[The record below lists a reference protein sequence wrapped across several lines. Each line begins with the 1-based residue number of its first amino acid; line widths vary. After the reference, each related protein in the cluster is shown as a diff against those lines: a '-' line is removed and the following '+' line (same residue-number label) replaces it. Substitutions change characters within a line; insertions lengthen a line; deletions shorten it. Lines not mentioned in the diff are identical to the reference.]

1 MTAPVVHPIAISHQ
15 GMTVLFVSNADASG
29 GVTISFNVLDP
40 SRGNADNSLDWLGY
54 RELPFPAQVATAG
67 ISVGRQTRTV
77 ASSGLLQAISDQQF
91 IYVFRAAQGSIYVSR
106 YGLVQVPTANP
117 DSPAD
122 WELHPTWE
130 VRYRRSG
137 KADLP
142 ANDKDT
148 PNARDMNGVPYLDP
162 IYELP
167 LGAADLERASF
178 AVNLMPT
185 EEEGTFRWQLF
196 VPDLDTGR
204 IAAYSF
210 PRTEDGWFGISAD
223 RIDAESRS
231 ILPNAEIVL
240 SRAELSELKVSG
252 ALATTIYARQE
263 PVFTD
268 NSGVV
273 NMKRAARVLMA
284 APVLEDEQTRLVTID
299 FGVSLEGTLAGLE
312 PPEEEREVRWAA
324 GKVQPAGSMLSFDGA
339 SAVQIADS
347 VSAGPLYLPQTFTVE
362 CWISPSSSTL
372 DEQYVV
378 GGLIDTPE
386 SQQAPSLFLVDR
398 LRVGVSF
405 GDGTQLVRNVTAD
418 NVLTVDAWNHVAVIN
433 SATGLAIFVNGAPA
447 KLADAPVAGATP
459 VQTAVTSIGA
469 RAQWQAA
476 QVRGANE
483 VTAAV
488 TEDEYEGLMDE
499 LRIWKVALTAEQIAK
514 YLYRE
519 IPAEEAA
526 QLADLVGYWRM
537 DDGHGKL
544 ARDLSQ
550 FARDGVLSGP
560 RWDSATSPVLPEDG
574 AKIYFDEDGLTT
586 VVGILL
592 PEADHPDFVRLA
604 PDSRVALL
612 SSADGLVHLY
622 FQSAD
627 SNTLFGAQ
635 FDTTID
641 RAYYALPW
649 VAAASQPKLEQTGPL
664 VLVARQ
670 SGSALNHAAFGV
682 APSGHAA
689 LCDLTLDD
697 GRGTTEIWRGVPRRL
712 TGLLAAVNG
721 TAISQPMDRRL
732 NDLTRQF
739 YDYSGTLPIAIQSV
753 GDPDLAEALWFL
765 SARTG
770 AFALKRVRLAPP
782 SGGKADFTIE
792 VASDAAHPTETLT
805 RTLRGVPSDPAAFIQ
820 TLSGANPRFDY
831 GAAANPGTAVHA
843 IPAVPVPI
851 SMFVPGGNA
860 AKVVVRRATG
870 GDPLQCDLEITL
882 DALPAAIW
890 RDLPREASAFVA
902 AVYAGG
908 DPDQQRVVGL
918 VRIMNPGHT
927 TVVDGESGAPSG
939 VTPFLSIFNP
949 VNDGA
954 IAELPAF
961 DSEAA
966 TYQGS
971 AAALADGS
979 RIVAAT
985 LPAAPGNGYPAIID
999 LAGQPS
1005 VAATMLKPGKDGGW
1019 LGEPPRNAVRVRENG
1034 LLQADATTL
1043 DAKALAPAADLTIE
1057 AWAMILESPPG
1068 LEPFYPRIVQNVIAK
1083 PDSVDRYMLGLA
1095 MTSTL
1100 QFLRA
1105 TALVTTDAAVSDGS
1119 ERMRLFPA
1127 DDYTVQFYIRPDL
1140 TTPTDTNTLY
1150 FRQAYTTQ
1158 PTWPVER
1165 LSARTDGTLVYT
1177 IAVANGQE
1185 VTSSGAVSQ
1194 LRDKQWQCVTVTRTA
1209 QQLTVYIDG
1218 QPGQTIAN
1226 PPVTRAAHS
1235 YFQVGGNDVAKPLQ
1249 FRMNELAVWSHALTA
1264 DQINERVWTVVPR
1277 DDAALQLLWG
1287 MDDGLGN
1294 RLAIANT
1301 AVATSGYYDTDATGA
1316 STFWNYPGVFYRA
1329 FFGCRDFAVQTRSAV
1344 AAARVP
1350 GTANET
1356 GTWHHYAGVNEG
1368 KYGLQLDGASYA
1380 DCGSDA
1386 SLNMRDA
1393 LSLEAWIWPA
1403 ASSGRRAIIS
1413 KYGFEA
1419 ASRSYELGL
1428 DSKSRP
1434 YLTVR
1439 LDGETTAYGAAV
1451 AERLRLRT
1459 FTAASAVA
1467 QTSPHYVVGTAQ
1479 IVTMTDAA
1487 TSRDVYSLS
1496 AQVFVDGVPTIPGPA
1511 QAVPP
1516 GTASQALY
1524 RLDVVGGTG
1533 SGYYAKGAKVAIAA
1547 NDRSVFT
1554 AWRGLTKIDSTSVV
1568 DNTASWSATVVMPG
1582 RDVELTAV
1590 GVFDHLTIT
1599 QSSTPV
1605 NLARALS
1612 ASGNAGDAYY
1622 AGGLSNV
1629 RIWSQALAASSVAQ
1643 AYALRATPTS
1653 TDGLIS
1659 SYPFREQEG
1668 NVAHDDHATNN
1679 ATISSSRLWTVFHD
1693 AARLELFVDGL
1704 AVPIEATLPGK
1715 FGGWGPVQLS
1725 AGGRVDT
1732 YTAFRD
1738 PFLGDIDE
1746 IRVWATQ
1753 RTARQIDE
1761 NMNRYLVGDEQGLA
1775 GYWRFDA
1782 GSGRVVADQT
1792 INANHLLFA
1801 EKVPDAT
1808 PEWVES
1814 SAPISNEAPIV
1825 QNAIDGLA
1833 TPYVATI
1840 SEGPTVFEYPDS
1852 EVDAYGAAFSVM
1864 KRGYAYVSGGT
1875 TKILVGYKVGDL
1887 RRVYIGQIQTKP
1899 QVIGYIEGTPP
1910 IPSEN
1915 LTNPYYL
1922 APVTSYFNY
1931 DDISSVKLTEKTGE
1945 TVKLSGSRKDEGGI
1959 ETKLKGGVSG
1969 DTKIY
1974 NGIQVPLGPV
1984 IMYQEVKSEWNVSVA
1999 AELEWKKVSSQGAS
2013 TSATAE
2019 RETSIEMSSWGS
2031 WEEPGKPFLASGE
2044 RRYLMS
2050 NVGIAVVKSA
2060 TADMY
2065 GLFVPST
2072 GALAG
2077 LTVVPNKDIPID
2089 TNLISFP
2096 LERSYISNGSLD
2108 GRVGFQDDPAC
2119 QGGPSYFR
2127 PVEAYSY
2134 AREIDRQTAQL
2145 DAWYQQFDPS
2155 RRALGFQSDISDA
2168 VSSNPFYDWSQRL
2181 GTKSLMN
2188 KYVWAS
2194 DGGLYKEQ
2202 SGYKSTRQES
2212 FGGDSDISW
2221 KLGPAADLMFV
2232 IGPVG
2237 LHFELEVMGG
2247 MGWTVTVDK
2256 DKDEDAG
2263 LDLDVDIDP
2272 EAFLG
2277 KFLSAT
2283 QEPFYSETSVPGK
2296 VDTYRFNSYYLAP
2309 STSNTDSLA
2318 SAIDA
2323 NWLAFSTSPQAAEM
2337 REALAVSGGK
2347 KTWRVLHRVTF
2358 VSRIPPPFQTVP
2370 LASQAPPIAEP
2381 ARLYD
2386 NELLV
2391 GLTELRLE
2399 GASPTPARISAA
2411 VRAVY
2416 MADMRTLVPWWN
2428 DFLAKA
2434 AITNSAE
2441 ATILHDIVMDSIG
2454 YVMEYYA
2461 ATGDK
2466 TVQNAMIRAARR

>member
-1 MTAPVVHPIAISHQ
+1 
-15 GMTVLFVSNADASG
+15 MTVLFVSSADSSG
-29 GVTISFNVLDP
+29 GVIVSYNVLDP

-67 ISVGRQTRTV
+67 MSVGRQIRTV

-117 DSPAD
+117 NSPTD
-122 WELHPTWE
+122 WELRPTWE

-142 ANDKDT
+142 ANDKDA
-148 PNARDMNGVPYLDP
+148 PNARDMNGIPYLDP

-167 LGAADLERASF
+167 LAAADLERASF

-185 EEEGTFRWQLF
+185 AEEGTFRWQLF
-196 VPDLDTGR
+196 LPDLETGR

-210 PRTEDGWFGISAD
+210 PRTEDGWFEIPAD
-223 RIDAESRS
+223 RIDAESHA

-240 SRAELSELKVSG
+240 SRDELTELKVSG
-252 ALATTIYARQE
+252 SLATTVYARQE

-268 NSGVV
+268 GSGVV
-273 NMKRAARVLMA
+273 NMKRATRVLMA
-284 APVLEDEQTRLVTID
+284 APVLDEAAQTRLVTLD

-339 SAVQIADS
+339 SAVRIADS
-347 VSAGPLYLPQTFTVE
+347 ASAGPLYLPQTFTIE
-362 CWISPSSSTL
+362 CWISPASNTL

-433 SATGLAIFVNGAPA
+433 SAAGLQIFVNGAPA
-447 KLADAPVAGATP
+447 KLMDAPVAGATP
-459 VQTAVTSIGA
+459 VQTAVTSVGA
-469 RAQWQAA
+469 RAQWQAK
-476 QVRGANE
+476 QVRGAAE
-483 VTAAV
+483 VTAAA

-537 DDGHGKL
+537 DDGHGKV

-550 FARDGVLSGP
+550 YQREGVLSGP
-560 RWDSATSPVLPEDG
+560 RWEITTSPVLPEEG

-604 PDSRVALL
+604 ADSRVALL

-622 FQSAD
+622 FQGAD
-627 SNTLFGAQ
+627 TNTFFGAQ

-649 VAAASQPKLEQTGPL
+649 VAAASQPNLKQTGPL

-670 SGSALNHAAFGV
+670 SGSALNHAAFSV
-682 APSGHAA
+682 APSEHAA
-689 LCDLTLDD
+689 LCNLTLDD
-697 GRGTTEIWRGVPRRL
+697 GRGTKEIWRGVPRRL

-739 YDYSGTLPIAIQSV
+739 YDYSGTLPIAIQTV
-753 GDPDLAEALWFL
+753 GDADLAEALWFL

-770 AFALKRVRLAPP
+770 AFALKRVRLTPP
-782 SGGKADFTIE
+782 VDGKADFTIE
-792 VASDAAHPTETLT
+792 LASDAAHPAETLT
-805 RTLRGVPSDPAAFIQ
+805 RTLRGVPSDPAAFVQ
-820 TLSGANPRFDY
+820 TLTGANPRFDY

-843 IPAVPVPI
+843 IPALPVPI
-851 SMFVPGGNA
+851 PMFVPAGNA
-860 AKVVVRRATG
+860 AKVEVRRATG
-870 GDPLQCDLEITL
+870 GDPLRCDLEITL
-882 DALPAAIW
+882 DATPAAIW
-890 RDLPREASAFVA
+890 RDIPREAVAFVA
-902 AVYAGG
+902 AVYAGSG
-908 DPDQQRVVGL
+908 PEQKRVVGL

-927 TVVDGESGAPSG
+927 TVADGVTSAPSD
-939 VTPFLSIFNP
+939 VTPFLSIFNA
-949 VNDGA
+949 VNDGV
-954 IAELPAF
+954 IAELPKF
-961 DSEAA
+961 DCEAIA
-966 TYQGS
+966 YQGS
-971 AAALADGS
+971 AATLSDGS

-985 LPAAPGNGYPAIID
+985 LPAAPGNGYPAIMD
-999 LAGQPS
+999 LGGQPS

-1019 LGEPPRNAVRVRENG
+1019 LGEPPRNAVRIRENG

-1043 DAKALAPAADLTIE
+1043 DAKALAPAADLTVE

-1068 LEPFYPRIVQNVIAK
+1068 LEPFYPRIVQNVITK

-1105 TALVTTDAAVSDGS
+1105 TAVDTGDAHVPDGS
-1119 ERMRLFPA
+1119 ERMCLFPA
-1127 DDYTVQFYIRPDL
+1127 DDYTLQFYIRPDL
-1140 TTPTDTNTLY
+1140 STPTETNTLFY
-1150 FRQAYTTQ
+1150 FQDFGA
-1158 PTWPVER
+1158 PTMWPNQR

-1177 IAVANGQE
+1177 IEIASGQQI
-1185 VTSSGAVSQ
+1185 TSSGPASQ

-1209 QQLTVYIDG
+1209 QQLTIYIDG

-1226 PPVTRAAHS
+1226 PPVTRTNRTWLR
-1235 YFQVGGNDVAKPLQ
+1235 VGGNDVPKPLQ
-1249 FRMNELAVWSHALTA
+1249 FRMNEFAVWSRALTA
-1264 DQINERVWTVVPR
+1264 DQINERMWTVVPR
-1277 DDAALQLLWG
+1277 DDAGLQLLWG

-1294 RLAIANT
+1294 QLTIANT
-1301 AVATSGYYDTDATGA
+1301 AIATSGYYDTIATGG

-1350 GTANET
+1350 GTADET
-1356 GTWHHYAGVNEG
+1356 GTWHHYAGINEA
-1368 KYGLQLDGASYA
+1368 KYGLQLDGASFA
-1380 DCGSDA
+1380 DCGSDS

-1403 ASSGRRAIIS
+1403 ASGGRRAIVS

-1428 DSKSRP
+1428 DARDRP

-1439 LDGETTAYGAAV
+1439 LDGETTMFGAPV

-1459 FTAASAVA
+1459 FTASTAVA
-1467 QTSPHYVVGTAQ
+1467 LTSPHYVVGTAQ

-1516 GTASQALY
+1516 ASANEVLY

-1533 SGYYAKGAKVAIAA
+1533 SGYYPKGAKVAITA

-1554 AWRGLTKIDSTSVV
+1554 AWRGLTKIDSTNVV
-1568 DNTASWSATVVMPG
+1568 EATVSWSTYVVMPA
-1582 RDVELTAV
+1582 RDVEITAA

-1599 QSSTPV
+1599 QSSTPM

-1612 ASGNAGDAYY
+1612 APGNSGEAYY

-1629 RIWSQALAASSVAQ
+1629 RIWSQALAASTVAQ
-1643 AYALRATPTS
+1643 AYALRASPAG

-1704 AVPIEATLPGK
+1704 SVPIEATLPGK
-1715 FGGWGPVQLS
+1715 FGGWGPAQIS
-1725 AGGRVDT
+1725 AGGRVDA
-1732 YTAFRD
+1732 YSAFRD

-1746 IRVWATQ
+1746 IRVWSTQ
-1753 RTARQIDE
+1753 RTGRQIDE
-1761 NMNRYLVGDEQGLA
+1761 NMNRYLVGDEEGLT

-1792 INANHLLFA
+1792 VHANHLVFA

-1833 TPYVATI
+1833 TPYVTAI

-1852 EVDAYGAAFSVM
+1852 EVDAYGTAFSVM

-1875 TKILVGYKVGDL
+1875 TEILVGYKVGDL
-1887 RRVYIGQIQTKP
+1887 QRVYIGQVQTKP

-1922 APVTSYFNY
+1922 APVTSYFHY

-1945 TVKLSGSRKDEGGI
+1945 TVKLSGSRKEEGGI
-1959 ETKLKGGVSG
+1959 ETKVKGGLSG
-1969 DTKIY
+1969 DTKVY
-1974 NGIQVPLGPV
+1974 NGVQVPLGPV

-1999 AELEWKKVSSQGAS
+1999 AELEWKKASSQGAS
-2013 TSATAE
+2013 TSATTE

-2060 TADMY
+2060 TADLY
-2065 GLFVPST
+2065 GLFIPST

-2077 LTVVPNKDIPID
+2077 LTLVPNKDIPID

-2127 PVEAYSY
+2127 PIEAYSY

-2155 RRALGFQSDISDA
+2155 RRALGFQADMSDA
-2168 VSSNPFYDWSQRL
+2168 ISSNPFYDWSQRL

-2212 FGGDSDISW
+2212 YGGDSDISW

-2263 LDLDVDIDP
+2263 LDLEVDIDP

-2283 QEPFYSETSVPGK
+2283 EEPFYSETSVPGK

-2309 STSNTDSLA
+2309 STSNTESLED
-2318 SAIDA
+2318 AIDA
-2323 NWLAFSTSPQAAEM
+2323 NWLEFSTSPQAAEM

-2358 VSRIPPPFQTVP
+2358 VSRIPPVFQTVP
-2370 LASQAPPIAEP
+2370 VASQAPPIAEP
-2381 ARLYD
+2381 ARLGD
-2386 NELLV
+2386 NEVLV

-2399 GASPTPARISAA
+2399 GARPTPASISAA

-2416 MADMRTLVPWWN
+2416 MEDVRSLLPWWS

-2434 AITNSAE
+2434 AITNSDE
-2441 ATILHDIVMDSIG
+2441 STVLHDIIMDSIA
-2454 YVMEYYA
+2454 YMLEYYA

-2466 TVQNAMIRAARR
+2466 AIQNAVVRARVGVR